1 MPLFSQTQGSEKS
14 PALVFLHGFLGNHQ
28 DWSETIEEL
37 KESFYCI
44 AIDLPGHGD
53 SFAVTTPLDKGFE
66 TTHRLIKNVLDDL
79 QIKEYILVGYSL
91 GGRVALDY
99 ARTQQDGN
107 LKALVLE
114 SCHTGYQNQDEI
126 DNRYAYDLNWAKRFA
141 TQSVIQS
148 LNEWYEQDIFNDLTC
163 QQKSNLVDKRSHNYG
178 VCLANMLLATSLAQQ
193 TDATPFLEK
202 NAAQAK
208 PLPVYYCC
216 GEKDNKFKT
225 LGRAL
230 AKLKNIQLT
239 EFAGAGHN
247 IHRHSPLQ
255 YAQFIKQHFSQ

>member
-1 MPLFSQTQGSEKS
+1 MPLFSQTQGVPQS
-14 PALVFLHGFLGNHQ
+14 PALVFLHGFLGNHR
-28 DWSETIEEL
+28 DWSETIKQL

-44 AIDLPGHGD
+44 SIDLPGHGY
-53 SFAVTTPLDKGFE
+53 SASVTTPIDKGFE
-66 TTHRLIKNVLDDL
+66 TTHRLIKDVLDDL
-79 QIKEYILVGYSL
+79 QIKEYILIGYSL

-99 ARTQQDGN
+99 ARTQKDGH

-114 SCHTGYQNQDEI
+114 SCHTGYQTQDEK
-126 DNRYAYDLNWAKRFA
+126 DKRFAHDLNWAKRFA
-141 TQSVIQS
+141 TQSVMQS
-148 LNEWYEQDIFNDLTC
+148 LNEWYEQDIFNDLSC
-163 QQKSNLVDKRSHNYG
+163 EQKNKVVNKRSHNYG

-193 TDATPFLEK
+193 TDALPFLQK

-208 PLPVYYCC
+208 PLPVYYCF

-230 AKLKNIQLT
+230 AKLPNIQLT

-247 IHRHSPLQ
+247 IHQQSPLQ
-255 YAQFIKQHFSQ
+255 YALFIKQHFSQ

>member
-1 MPLFSQTQGSEKS
+1 MPLFSQTQGSPQS
-14 PALVFLHGFLGNHQ
+14 PALVFLHGFLGNHH
-28 DWSETIEEL
+28 DWSETIQHLEER
-37 KESFYCI
+37 FYCI

-53 SFAVTTPLDKGFE
+53 SASVTTPLDKGFE

-79 QIKEYILVGYSL
+79 KIKEYILIGYSL

-99 ARTQQDGN
+99 ARTQQDDS

-114 SCHTGYQNQDEI
+114 SCHTGYQTQDEK
-126 DNRYAYDLNWAKRFA
+126 DERFEHDLIWAKRFA

-148 LNEWYEQDIFNDLTC
+148 LNEWYEQDIFNDLSC
-163 QQKSNLVDKRSHNYG
+163 QQKNNLVNKRSKNYG
-178 VCLANMLLATSLAQQ
+178 VCLANMLLATSLARQS
-193 TDATPFLEK
+193 DATPFLQR
-202 NAAQAK
+202 NAAQSN
-208 PLPVYYCC
+208 PLAVYYCC

-230 AKLKNIQLT
+230 AKLPNIQLT

-247 IHRHSPLQ
+247 THQHSPRQ
-255 YAQFIKQHFSQ
+255 YAQFIKQHFDQ